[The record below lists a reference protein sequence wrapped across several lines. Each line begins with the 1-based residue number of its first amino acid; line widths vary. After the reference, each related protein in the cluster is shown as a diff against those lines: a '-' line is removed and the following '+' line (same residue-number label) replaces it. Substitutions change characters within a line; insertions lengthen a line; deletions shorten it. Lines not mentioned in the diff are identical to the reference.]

1 MKKAESKTCDKYKVD
16 FKNNTNKAVIL
27 NVNELLKKYIHDI
40 RNINVLDEEM
50 LNNISEKDL
59 AIRPC
64 WRRALRHGERS
75 DQKLKFNI

>member
-16 FKNNTNKAVIL
+16 FKDNTNKAVIL

-50 LNNISEKDL
+50 LNNIRIMSDDDKMN
-59 AIRPC
+59 III
-64 WRRALRHGERS
+64 ALNDVIKHL
-75 DQKLKFNI
+75 KLII